1 MPEIPHNIKEAICLV
16 NDILI
21 HDRSQEEHDHQSYT
35 VQELD
40 LTLNEKSVSS
50 PKLEWSSWVR
60 WLISQEWGK
69 SVYHLEPLNTNMCR
83 RCLSL
88 LGHNKPAWEVSRQ
101 DLSVICY
108 PARTSGVGSCICLSC
123 KDTNRTLRTDRKGL
137 GNHQNIMTCQNP

>member
-50 PKLEWSSWVR
+50 PKLE
-60 WLISQEWGK
+60 
-69 SVYHLEPLNTNMCR
+69 
-83 RCLSL
+83 
-88 LGHNKPAWEVSRQ
+88 
-101 DLSVICY
+101 
-108 PARTSGVGSCICLSC
+108 
-123 KDTNRTLRTDRKGL
+123 
-137 GNHQNIMTCQNP
+137 